1 MGKRTAR
8 NRENKSRFRFII
20 FLIVASM
27 LAVFIGFQLGNV
39 FFARQMG
46 RNSDSEEIY
55 EAVPEE
61 IEEEVSVSEEDGVPE
76 ETVPEADEITPDP
89 IEEAPEPEEEV
100 PLDDAAPEEE
110 LEEIEEQEEPE
121 TFTYYVQV
129 GSFSDR
135 NNALNYAETIEAD
148 GFEVEVAETEPYRV
162 LVLGGNSREEAEEVE
177 DELRDLGYET
187 FIFSR

>member
-27 LAVFIGFQLGNV
+27 LAVFIGFQLGNA

-46 RNSDSEEIY
+46 RDSDSEEIY

-61 IEEEVSVSEEDGVPE
+61 IEEEVSVPEEDGVRE

-89 IEEAPEPEEEV
+89 VEEAPEPDEEV
-100 PLDDAAPEEE
+100 PLADPAPEE
-110 LEEIEEQEEPE
+110 LEDLEEQEDPE

-129 GSFSDR
+129 GSFSNR
-135 NNALNYAETIEAD
+135 NNALNYSETIEAD

-162 LVLGGNSREEAEEVE
+162 LVMGGNSREEAEEVE